1 MKNETSNKET
11 KFSLHNSENY
21 KTELTSNICDV
32 TKIYSELIMEY
43 FRFIQENIKLS
54 ASKMSKFIITRG
66 LDTITNVFLNLLYY
80 TKNLDVTYFHCQKS
94 FYFYVEFVG
103 QISDD
108 EKMFL
113 QLTSRDATTYVYK
126 KTIFEINNEFKKLHP
141 EISSLFISKLDIIKI
156 YINIYQTYLFKI
168 INSTHK
174 KEINKEI
181 QLSYIDQFIKIT
193 EKLNTLNND
202 LLHNKSNVCLLEKII
217 DKLYDKIEDA
227 DFFFKVNFML
237 AKKFLKNNNI
247 VKNVEEKIHLDEFN
261 DKLLE
266 SNDKFISWFL
276 I

>member
-32 TKIYSELIMEY
+32 TKIYSELILEY

-141 EISSLFISKLDIIKI
+141 EISLLFREKLDTIKI

-174 KEINKEI
+174 KEINKEM
-181 QLSYIDQFIKIT
+181 QLSYIEQYIKIT
-193 EKLNTLNND
+193 EKFNTLNND
-202 LLHNKSNVCLLEKII
+202 ILHNKSNICLLEKIV
-217 DKLYDKIEDA
+217 DKLYDKIDDA

-247 VKNVEEKIHLDEFN
+247 VKNVEEKIHVDEFN
-261 DKLLE
+261 DKLVE

-276 I
+276 S